1 MDLVLIQLHTM
12 KNKTTILIPE
22 RLSETLVEKKVFCKD
37 YSIFSPNALD
47 ISDIPNELWASCAG
61 MLVWHDFEYTREIIS
76 KLSRCKGIVRIGTGF
91 DNIDLEAASQKGI
104 VVSNV
109 PDYGTNDVADHT
121 WALILSLERGILRF
135 NHSMLEKGP
144 WSWELGTNLE
154 RIQGKTLGIIGLGR
168 IGTAVAM
175 RGKAFGMKVV
185 FYDPYIS
192 IGIEKSLNIDRVHQL
207 TDLLVESEIV
217 TIHTPLTDETKGMV
231 DVEFFNKIKSG
242 SSIYNTARGEI
253 IVMDD
258 LYIALKENKI
268 KWAGLDV
275 LETEPIDYN
284 HPLIKAWCEDA
295 KWISGRLVI
304 TPHTAFYNKQSYNEM
319 RRKAAEELKRII
331 ENKNPLNQVN

>member
-1 MDLVLIQLHTM
+1 M
-12 KNKTTILIPE
+12 NKYKILIPDRSTE
-22 RLSETLVEKKVFCKD
+22 VYIEKKTFGSN
-37 YSIFSPNALD
+37 YELITANAID
-47 ISDIPNELWASCAG
+47 INEISDELWESCDGILA
-61 MLVWHDFEYTREIIS
+61 WHDFEYTREIIS

-91 DNIDLEAASQKGI
+91 DNIDLEAASEKGI

-121 WALILSLERGILRF
+121 WALILALERGILRF
-135 NHSMLEKGP
+135 NHSILEGGP

-168 IGTAVAM
+168 IGTSVAM

-185 FYDPYIS
+185 FYDPYIP
-192 IGIEKSLNIDRVHQL
+192 IGIEKSLNIDRAHQL

-231 DVEFFNKIKSG
+231 DMEFFNEMKSG
-242 SSIYNTARGEI
+242 SSICNTARGEI

-275 LETEPIDYN
+275 LEIEPIDYN

-295 KWISGRLVI
+295 NGISGRLVI
-304 TPHTAFYNKQSYNEM
+304 TPHTAFYNKQSYDEI

-331 ENKNPLNQVN
+331 ENKNPRSQVNYSLDFIR